1 MGGRHPLTVLGPGVP
16 AETVLAA
23 FSERVRPSVR
33 VISRVAEDEVIRLYR
48 SHDVLLWTSTYEGFG
63 LVLLEAMSQE
73 LAVVTTP
80 VGCAPALVRDG
91 ENGLLV
97 PPRDPDA
104 VAAAVERLMAA
115 ADLRR
120 RLGAAAARSVAGMT
134 WRTTAERTIQVYRR
148 AIDER

>member
-1 MGGRHPLTVLGPGVP
+1 
-16 AETVLAA
+16 
-23 FSERVRPSVR
+23 
-33 VISRVAEDEVIRLYR
+33 
-48 SHDVLLWTSTYEGFG
+48 
-63 LVLLEAMSQE
+63 
-73 LAVVTTP
+73 
-80 VGCAPALVRDG
+80 VRDG